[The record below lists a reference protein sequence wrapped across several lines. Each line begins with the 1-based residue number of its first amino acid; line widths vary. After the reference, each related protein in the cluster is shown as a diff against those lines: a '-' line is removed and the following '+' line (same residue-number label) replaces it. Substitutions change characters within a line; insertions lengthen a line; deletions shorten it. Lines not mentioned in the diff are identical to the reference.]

1 MITIVIVV
9 SSLDFGGAERQI
21 IQLVNASQHDPLIK
35 YYIVSLSNVVP
46 LAEKLLQPNQL
57 HIIQKRFKFDLSVPF
72 RLAAFLRA
80 VNANIVHG
88 YLFDAEIAAR
98 IAGRLANVNVIFGSE
113 RNTNY
118 HIKLSHKIAYRLTKS
133 MRDYCIA
140 NSSSGAQFNA
150 KELGYP
156 EKHYHIIYN
165 GVDSELFKPRPRIEA
180 LQALGLDPELFW
192 VGTFASFKERK
203 NHPMLLRAAALLLK
217 EHPDIRYV
225 WVGDELAGDQQ
236 GSHDYKLSILRMIET
251 LGLKNHI
258 HLLGN
263 RSNVQSIYP
272 ACDLTVLPSRIE
284 GTPNVALE
292 SMASG
297 VPVIATDVSDNT
309 YIIPDGIAGR
319 IVKLND
325 DIALASA
332 ISELKCNNK
341 LRVQFATNARNWVEQ
356 QFSLSQLASKTNTIY
371 SDLIINRA

>member
-1 MITIVIVV
+1 
-9 SSLDFGGAERQI
+9 
-21 IQLVNASQHDPLIK
+21 
-35 YYIVSLSNVVP
+35 
-46 LAEKLLQPNQL
+46 
-57 HIIQKRFKFDLSVPF
+57 
-72 RLAAFLRA
+72 
-80 VNANIVHG
+80 
-88 YLFDAEIAAR
+88 
-98 IAGRLANVNVIFGSE
+98 
-113 RNTNY
+113 
-118 HIKLSHKIAYRLTKS
+118 

-140 NSSSGAQFNA
+140 NSTSGAKFNA
-150 KELGYP
+150 KDLGYP
-156 EKHYHIIYN
+156 ESHYHIIYN
-165 GVDSELFKPRPRIEA
+165 GVDSNLFKPRPRIEA
-180 LQALGLDPELFW
+180 LQALGLDHELFW

-217 EHPDIRYV
+217 EQPDIRYV
-225 WVGDELAGDQQ
+225 WVGDELTGDQQ
-236 GSHDYKLSILRMIET
+236 GSHEYKLSILRMIET

-309 YIIPDGIAGR
+309 YIIPDGIVGR

-325 DIALASA
+325 EIALAAA

-341 LRVQFATNARNWVEQ
+341 LRLQFATNARNWVEQ
-356 QFSLSQLASKTNTIY
+356 QFSLSQLTSKTNSIY
-371 SDLIINRA
+371 SDVIIDGLVKT